1 MITNWASRLKHY
13 LAYRRLRQV
22 TEIAWRQRFRRIL
35 SLHPE
40 YGRPCD
46 PVVEEEHRSY
56 WADLQKRINIL
67 TLRVCSAISGQ
78 NNPKIVPE
86 EVYAIDI
93 EPGLNRHRMAEF
105 LAHKSA
111 YERWFEGGAFVPAH
125 LHNVDR
131 CFFGPDFRP
140 LAKDDVGRLLD
151 KLSFPVVFK
160 PNMGT
165 IGGQDVFLPK
175 TGEELLS
182 LMKGR
187 QDYIIQPRM
196 EQDEFFGRFNRA
208 GLNTLRVC
216 LYRSVQTEEI
226 HVLNVALRM
235 GIGGSLDNETAGGI
249 VCFVRNDGSLNNYA
263 VDKHGKK
270 FLAHPDTGIAFG
282 QSDRIPDFEGLKDL
296 ARSVARDLFLIRVTS
311 LDMFKDTKGQW
322 RVLEVNLFGQTI
334 RFSQY
339 GGEPFFGGFTDEV
352 FEYCCANRWWQA
364 LGIRML
370 GCSLAFESLVGKV
383 IFN

>member
-13 LAYRRLRQV
+13 LAYRRWRQI
-22 TEIAWRQRFRRIL
+22 TQNLWRQRFRKIL

-46 PVVEEEHRSY
+46 PVMEAEHRSY
-56 WADLQKRINIL
+56 WADLQKGINLL
-67 TLRVCSAISGQ
+67 TLRVCSAISEQ
-78 NNPKIVPE
+78 TNPKIVPE
-86 EVYAIDI
+86 EVYDVHI
-93 EPGLNRHRMAEF
+93 EPSLNRHRMAEF
-105 LAHKSA
+105 LAHKSG
-111 YERWFEGGAFVPAH
+111 YERWFVGGAFVAAH
-125 LHNVDR
+125 LHNVDG

-140 LAKDDVGRLLD
+140 IARDDVGRLLD

-165 IGGQDVFLPK
+165 IGGKDVFLPK
-175 TGEELLS
+175 TREELIS
-182 LMKGR
+182 LLKRR

-196 EQDEFFGRFNRA
+196 EQDEFFGKFNRA

-235 GIGGSLDNETAGGI
+235 GVGGSLDNETAGGI
-249 VCFVRNDGSLNNYA
+249 VCFVRSDGSLNNYA

-270 FLAHPDTGIAFG
+270 FLSHPDTGIAFG
-282 QSDRIPDFEGLKDL
+282 QCERIPDFEGLKDL
-296 ARSVARDLFLIRVTS
+296 ARSVARDLFLIRLTS
-311 LDMFKDTKGQW
+311 LDMFKDTEGRW

-339 GGEPFFGGFTDEV
+339 GGEPFFGRFTDEV
-352 FEYCCANRWWQA
+352 FEYCRANRWWQ
-364 LGIRML
+364 
-370 GCSLAFESLVGKV
+370 SL
-383 IFN
+383 

>member
-1 MITNWASRLKHY
+1 MITNFASRLKHY
-13 LAYRRLRQV
+13 LAYRRRRQM
-22 TEIAWRQRFRRIL
+22 TQIGWRERFRKVL

-40 YGRPCD
+40 YGRPCN
-46 PVVEEEHRSY
+46 PALEAEHRCY
-56 WADLQKRINIL
+56 WAELEKRVNIL
-67 TLRVCSAISGQ
+67 TLRVCSAISGET
-78 NNPKIVPE
+78 NPRIVPE
-86 EVYAIDI
+86 EVYHVDI
-93 EPGLNRHRMAEF
+93 EPSLNRQRMAEF

-111 YERWFEGGAFVPAH
+111 YERWFQGGAFVVAH
-125 LHNVDR
+125 LHNVDG

-140 LAKDDVGRLLD
+140 IAKDDVGRLLD

-165 IGGQDVFLPK
+165 IGGKDVFLPA
-175 TGEELLS
+175 TREELVS
-182 LMKGR
+182 LMKGG

-249 VCFVRNDGSLNNYA
+249 VCFVQSDGSLNNYA
-263 VDKHGKK
+263 VDKNGQK
-270 FLAHPDTGIAFG
+270 FLSHPDSGIAF
-282 QSDRIPDFEGLKDL
+282 SPIDRIPDFEGLKDL

-311 LDMFKDTKGQW
+311 LDMFKDAKGQW

-339 GGEPFFGGFTDEV
+339 GGEPFFGRFTDEV
-352 FEYCCANRWWQA
+352 LEYCCANRWWKA
-364 LGIRML
+364 L
-370 GCSLAFESLVGKV
+370 
-383 IFN
+383 